1 MRVIADTNI
10 FLAVVLNEP
19 EKAKIIELTSGF
31 ELLAPDV
38 LPFEIGNA
46 ITAMMKKKLITY
58 DEAPLIWDATQLIP
72 VELTTIG
79 IREALN
85 IAIEHNIYAYDAYFL
100 QCAIK
105 NRCPLITLDHQ
116 MKEIGKNLKIE
127 ILE

>member
-10 FLAVVLNEP
+10 FLAVVLDEP

-46 ITAMMKKKLITY
+46 ITAMMKKKLITA

-72 VELTTIG
+72 VELSTIG

-105 NRCPLITLDHQ
+105 HQCPLITLDHQ